1 MAQQS
6 IEYGKRQ
13 GHGHSVFP
21 FPIGASEVFKKKG
34 GSFVKD
40 DGSGRMEVA
49 VAASTNI
56 AGCALFNE
64 DFTSSSTE
72 GGTTLPVDLSY
83 DSVFEIPINSG
94 TWADTMRGKTC
105 DLSISSSIQ
114 GANLAASA
122 TDVIIL
128 VDKGT
133 TNAAG
138 TVVSVLCRINP
149 NTQALSGVV

>member
-6 IEYGKRQ
+6 TEYGKRQ
-13 GHGHSVFP
+13 GDGHSVFP

-40 DGSGRMEVA
+40 DGSGRMEIA
-49 VAASTNI
+49 VAASTNV
-56 AGCALFNE
+56 GGWALFNE
-64 DFTSSSTE
+64 DFTASSTE
-72 GGTTLPVDLSY
+72 GGTTLPVDLSL
-83 DSVFEIPINSG
+83 DSTYEIPINSG

-114 GANLAASA
+114 GANLAASS
-122 TDVIIL
+122 TDVITL

-149 NTQALSGVV
+149 NTQSLSGVV

>member
-13 GHGHSVFP
+13 GDGHSTFP

-34 GSFVKD
+34 GSLVKD
-40 DGSGRMEVA
+40 DGSGRME
-49 VAASTNI
+49 I
-56 AGCALFNE
+56 AGAAHANIVGWALFNE
-64 DFTSSSTE
+64 DFTASSTE
-72 GGTTLPVDLSY
+72 GGTTLPVDMSL
-83 DSVFEIPINSG
+83 DSTYEIPINTG

-105 DLSISSSIQ
+105 DISVSSSIQ
-114 GANLAASA
+114 GANLSASA
-122 TDVIIL
+122 VDQIIL

-133 TNAAG
+133 TNPAG

-149 NTQALSGVV
+149 NAQSLSGVV

>member
-13 GHGHSVFP
+13 GHGHDVFP

-34 GSFVKD
+34 GAFVKD

-49 VAASTNI
+49 SAASTNI
-56 AGCALFNE
+56 AGYALFND

-105 DLSISSSIQ
+105 DLSVSSNIQ
-114 GANLAASA
+114 GANLAASS

-133 TNAAG
+133 TTG
-138 TVVSVLCRINP
+138 TTVVSVLCKINP
-149 NTQALSGVV
+149 NTQSLSGVV

>member
-6 IEYGKRQ
+6 IEYGKRS
-13 GHGHSVFP
+13 GPHHSVYP

-40 DGSGRMEVA
+40 DGSGRMEIA
-49 VAASTNI
+49 TAAATNL
-56 AGCALFNE
+56 AGYALFNE
-64 DFTSSSTE
+64 DFTASSTE
-72 GGTTLPVDLSY
+72 GATTLPVDISY
-83 DSVFEIPINSG
+83 DSVYEIPISG

-105 DLSISSSIQ
+105 DIIITSSIQ
-114 GANLAASA
+114 YANVDASA
-122 TDVIIL
+122 TDVLIL

-138 TVVSVLCRINP
+138 TVVSVLCRLNP
-149 NTQALSGVV
+149 NTQSLSGVA